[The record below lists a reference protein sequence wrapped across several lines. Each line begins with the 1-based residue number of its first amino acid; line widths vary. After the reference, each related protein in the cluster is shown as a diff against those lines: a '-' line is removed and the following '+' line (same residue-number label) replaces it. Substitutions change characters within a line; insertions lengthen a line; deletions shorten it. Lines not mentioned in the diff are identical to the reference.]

1 MSESLWFAFVFAM
14 KRDKLLSDE
23 LQLSP
28 AVVQVVKDLE
38 VGKTVFLNA
47 LLDSMSDAV
56 TDGAPDENNNRIM
69 KTVNDSEYS
78 DDDFRYFA
86 LKLIDLH
93 PSLDKDHQ
101 SKFYAIR
108 TFAMNLDEMRLVDEA
123 GLDAVD
129 ALYKKYNIA
138 RNERTSLMI
147 DPNVKEAAFSLTL
160 ADGQT
165 IKVKVDRK
173 PDGKVD
179 MYIIGQEE

>member
-1 MSESLWFAFVFAM
+1 MAE
-14 KRDKLLSDE
+14 
-23 LQLSP
+23 
-28 AVVQVVKDLE
+28 
-38 VGKTVFLNA
+38 
-47 LLDSMSDAV
+47 AV
-56 TDGAPDENNNRIM
+56 TDGVPDENNNRIM
-69 KTVNDSEYS
+69 KAVNDSEYS

-93 PSLDKDHQ
+93 PSLDKDHL

-108 TFAMNLDEMRLVDEA
+108 TFAMNLDEMRLAAEA

-138 RNERTSLMI
+138 RNERTSLII
-147 DPNVKEAAFSLTL
+147 DPNVKEATFSLTL
-160 ADGQT
+160 ANGQT